1 MSEGFFLWWYE
12 KIKTLDIVV
21 DKKSDTS
28 EKNDEEIALNLVIV
42 NKSPVFTG
50 FAASAF
56 AEVPIK
62 WDF

>member
-1 MSEGFFLWWYE
+1 MSEEFFLWWYE
-12 KIKTLDIVV
+12 KIETLYIVV

-50 FAASAF
+50 LVAMPF
-56 AEVPIK
+56 VGMPIK
-62 WDF
+62 WGF